1 MLLLWLVIRWR
12 RVPDYRLLI
21 ALGLVIG
28 IAAMTKFQ
36 AILLCLVLLVAV
48 ANLGPRDLLRRPL
61 FWAGA
66 ALAAVIGMP
75 PTLIWQ
81 QLHGWPQLRMAPVV
95 AGEAEA
101 WYGGRTGI
109 AVELLVFAGLAGRSY
124 GYFPPP
130 PADRDVVLY
139 VGRQPDRLRPY
150 FNDGR
155 RVGDIGEDMHAFV
168 LTGQGV
174 PWEPCG
180 SG

>member
-1 MLLLWLVIRWR
+1 M
-12 RVPDYRLLI
+12 
-21 ALGLVIG
+21 
-28 IAAMTKFQ
+28 AAF
-36 AILLCLVLLVAV
+36 LD
-48 ANLGPRDLLRRPL
+48 G
-61 FWAGA
+61 GA
-66 ALAAVIGMP
+66 PQYHL
-75 PTLIWQ
+75 PTS
-81 QLHGWPQLRMAPVV
+81 
-95 AGEAEA
+95 
-101 WYGGRTGI
+101 YST
-109 AVELLVFAGLAGRSY
+109 GRSY

-139 VGRQPDRLRPY
+139 VGRRPDRLRPY